1 MNILITGGT
10 GLIGKKLVSALKQS
24 KNNITVLTRDSKKA
38 TITLG
43 SNVTFVENLCLSSV
57 DNQDI
62 IINLAGEP
70 IANKRWSTA
79 QKEKICQSRWEIT
92 QQLVDLIQQANN
104 PPSLFISG
112 SAIGIYGRQGNSS
125 INEAFT
131 DYHQE
136 FTHEVCAKWE
146 NIALKASSDKTKVA
160 ILRTGVVLAQHG
172 GALQKMILPFKLG
185 LGASIGDGNQMMS
198 WIHIDDMVAAV
209 LYIQRAHIQKAH
221 NQNTESLYGVIN
233 LTAPEPISNK
243 QFSQALAASLNR
255 PCLFSTPAWLL
266 KLLLGEMSDMLLF
279 GQSVVPTKLIE
290 SGFSFQ
296 YKSINT
302 AFENLV
308 S

>member
-38 TITLG
+38 AITLG

-70 IANKRWSTA
+70 IADKRWSTT

-112 SAIGIYGRQGNSS
+112 SAIGIYGRQNNSP

-146 NIALKASSDKTKVA
+146 SIALKASSEKTKVA
-160 ILRTGVVLAQHG
+160 ILRTGVVLAKHG

-198 WIHIDDMVAAV
+198 WIHIDDMVAAIV
-209 LYIQRAHIQKAH
+209 YIQRAHTQKAH
-221 NQNTESLYGVIN
+221 NQNTESLYGIIN
-233 LTAPEPISNK
+233 LTAPEPLSNK